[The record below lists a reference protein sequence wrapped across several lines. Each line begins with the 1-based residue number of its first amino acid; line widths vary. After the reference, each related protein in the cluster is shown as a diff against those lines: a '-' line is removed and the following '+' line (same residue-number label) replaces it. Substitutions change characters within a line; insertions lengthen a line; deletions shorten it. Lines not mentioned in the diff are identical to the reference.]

1 MSGSAGGQRIL
12 REDVI
17 PTITEYVEKVLNK
30 YPNYKDCVITGSFN
44 TSNKEDFGDIDLIV
58 EVDANIKSEAK
69 IEFIEFLSTISPYSM
84 AFKSEKYKG
93 KMYLNTGEIIT
104 LLCPIAGGKGYV
116 QIDNIFSISPEETHF
131 KNQFLSLP
139 AIKQGLMLGLIKT
152 VYTEDSLIHDL
163 MGFDEAHEL
172 EFYLS
177 SSGLT
182 LKIVTLDI
190 DTYKTLDSKD
200 IAHYTDWNMVKEL
213 LKDYDFS
220 LSFEELVD
228 TIKNKLKN
236 PRSINRVKGIF
247 KSMVT
252 VKSGE
257 VGTPK
262 GLEKEHALAIIS
274 VL

>member
-116 QIDNIFSISPEETHF
+116 QIDNI
-131 KNQFLSLP
+131 L
-139 AIKQGLMLGLIKT
+139 
-152 VYTEDSLIHDL
+152 
-163 MGFDEAHEL
+163 
-172 EFYLS
+172 
-177 SSGLT
+177 
-182 LKIVTLDI
+182 
-190 DTYKTLDSKD
+190 
-200 IAHYTDWNMVKEL
+200 
-213 LKDYDFS
+213 
-220 LSFEELVD
+220 
-228 TIKNKLKN
+228 
-236 PRSINRVKGIF
+236 
-247 KSMVT
+247 
-252 VKSGE
+252 
-257 VGTPK
+257 
-262 GLEKEHALAIIS
+262 
-274 VL
+274 